1 MEIYILKSVGC
12 LAILFAFYKA
22 VLERESFHNIKRFY
36 LLGSLAVAFLIP
48 LITFTQ
54 YVELTEPT
62 LTFISTEGPL
72 IITEQRVPN
81 VPFSLISIWAIYGA
95 GLLFFGLKFFRN
107 LFRLAAKI
115 KQNPNVR
122 NKNLFHVLLKTP
134 TVPHTFLQYI
144 FLNKTKFENKEI
156 PAEVLLHEEAHAV
169 QKHSLDILL
178 IELLQVIFW
187 FNPLLYFMKHSI
199 KLNHEFLA
207 DKAVLKQGVETSHY
221 QNILLAFSS
230 SAITPTLANSINYS
244 FIKKRFTVM
253 KNQTSKKSFWL
264 KTLLIMPLISLLLY
278 SFSSRKIIQ
287 QNSNEDNTIEVFNS
301 EVDQTNATRDEM
313 REYNALAKK
322 YNEADGENLFIRKND
337 VDRLTFIHN
346 KMSSKQREDA
356 EPFPNFPPPP
366 PAPDTLAPPKV
377 IIGVNDGDPG
387 MPPPPPPKPIK
398 VVLGVN
404 DLENDIP
411 PPPPKNPLDHIIS
424 MSKKGA
430 SFYYEGEKVNSD
442 KAIKLIK
449 KNNSLNIQTT
459 QVNSKN
465 PQVRISKKPI
475 VFDSNN
481 QTAAMKQQATTDA
494 VTLIKKLASEGAHFL
509 LFDGGPHFKD
519 GQKITSERAIE
530 IANKVNG
537 LTINVKDAGYIYK
550 IVELRLE
557 GC

>member
-12 LAILFAFYKA
+12 LAILFVFYKA

-54 YVELTEPT
+54 YVEITEPT

-81 VPFSLISIWAIYGA
+81 VPFLLISIWAIYGA

-122 NKNLFHVLLKTP
+122 NKNFFHVLLKTP

-144 FLNKTKFENKEI
+144 FLNKAKFENKEI
-156 PAEVLLHEEAHAV
+156 PAEVLLHEEAHAL
-169 QKHSLDILL
+169 QKHSVDILL

-187 FNPLLYFMKHSI
+187 FNPLLYFIKHSI

-230 SAITPTLANSINYS
+230 SAISPTLANSINYS

-253 KNQTSKKSFWL
+253 KNQTSKKSFWI
-264 KTLLIMPLISLLLY
+264 KTLLIVPLISLLLY
-278 SFSSRKIIQ
+278 GFSSRKIIQ
-287 QNSNEDNTIEVFNS
+287 QNINEDNTFEVFNS

-356 EPFPNFPPPP
+356 EPFPNFPAPPP
-366 PAPDTLAPPKV
+366 VPSSPDAPEPPKV
-377 IIGVNDGDPG
+377 IMGVNDGDPG
-387 MPPPPPPKPIK
+387 MPPPPPPK
-398 VVLGVN
+398 
-404 DLENDIP
+404 
-411 PPPPKNPLDHIIS
+411 NPLDYIIT

-430 SFYYEGEKVNSD
+430 SFYYEDEKVNSD
-442 KAIKLIK
+442 KAIELIK
-449 KNNSLNIQTT
+449 KNNNLNIQTT

-465 PQVRISKKPI
+465 
-475 VFDSNN
+475 
-481 QTAAMKQQATTDA
+481 
-494 VTLIKKLASEGAHFL
+494 
-509 LFDGGPHFKD
+509 
-519 GQKITSERAIE
+519 
-530 IANKVNG
+530 
-537 LTINVKDAGYIYK
+537 
-550 IVELRLE
+550 
-557 GC
+557 